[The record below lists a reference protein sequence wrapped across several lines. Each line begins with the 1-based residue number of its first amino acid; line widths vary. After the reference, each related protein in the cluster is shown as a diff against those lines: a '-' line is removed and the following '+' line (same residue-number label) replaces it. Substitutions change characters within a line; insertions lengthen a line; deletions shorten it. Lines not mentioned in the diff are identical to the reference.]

1 MNKAFGYEPPVP
13 VEQVETLFAP
23 SPYLNLYNY
32 CEELDYEGESGY
44 HVPDSFIRVD
54 ALMRTEVADP
64 PFVFPETLKILPGEK
79 LVYVSMG
86 EKGSL
91 QGTSFMNIFP
101 LLFFQGTLGSID
113 VELMRRITTAL
124 GKTPH
129 KFIVSKGQRQDEYD
143 LPAGNCYGEA
153 FLPQTTILPL
163 VDAVVGHGGNNTVTE
178 AMACGKPMLLLPLM
192 GDQFDS
198 AQRVEE
204 KGFGLRLSAYEFT
217 EAQLIEALDRILND
231 QKMAE
236 RLKVVKGRIASS
248 RSKEVACERV
258 EELVEQFRT
267 GQN

>member
-1 MNKAFGYEPPVP
+1 MNVLFSSLPP
-13 VEQVETLFAP
+13 
-23 SPYLNLYNY
+23 
-32 CEELDYEGESGY
+32 
-44 HVPDSFIRVD
+44 
-54 ALMRTEVADP
+54 
-64 PFVFPETLKILPGEK
+64 
-79 LVYVSMG
+79 
-86 EKGSL
+86 
-91 QGTSFMNIFP
+91 P
-101 LLFFQGTLGSID
+101 LLLGTLGSID

-129 KFIVSKGQRQDEYD
+129 KFIVSKGQRHDEYD

-153 FLPQTTILPL
+153 LLPQTTILPL

-198 AQRVEE
+198 AQRVQE

-236 RLKVVKGRIASS
+236 RLKVVKRRIASS